1 MGPGELDRG
10 LLPRRSR
17 GHCYGPT
24 DGTRG
29 RCARH
34 TGRRAEPDAQFD
46 QACAGGWPTQKEA
59 PGKEL
64 ALLVPVQDQL
74 QDLPGVDA
82 VQLPVEFLLP
92 DKYMARIRYQYKD
105 LVAALNEPWLQND
118 ATRQMLIASILTTW
132 QRPRTVMR
140 ANRSSTLLVTRSTKA
155 TTQPWSVVPRRTT

>member
-1 MGPGELDRG
+1 VGYYHVGLVDIVTVPPTALGEDV
-10 LLPRRSR
+10 
-17 GHCYGPT
+17 
-24 DGTRG
+24 
-29 RCARH
+29 
-34 TGRRAEPDAQFD
+34 RATLADELNLTPSSIKLVP
-46 QACAGGWPTQKEA
+46 GGWPTQKEA

>member
-1 MGPGELDRG
+1 VGYYHVGLVDIVTVPPTALGEDV
-10 LLPRRSR
+10 
-17 GHCYGPT
+17 
-24 DGTRG
+24 
-29 RCARH
+29 
-34 TGRRAEPDAQFD
+34 RANLTPSSIKLVP
-46 QACAGGWPTQKEA
+46 GGWPTQKEA